1 MDELRCLQTTIRM
14 TEDDLLRSKNQF
26 EQDAITK
33 RLQILRVKEQRMMYK
48 TSGR

>member
-14 TEDDLLRSKNQF
+14 TEDDILRSKNQF
-26 EQDAITK
+26 EQDAIMK

-48 TSGR
+48 ASGR